1 MLFMS
6 TSGALGRFIPIS
18 PAPAIWW
25 RCAVAV
31 LLLGVYCAYRKLD
44 FGLPPGRPRWIIL
57 SAGLLL
63 ALHWVTYF
71 YALKYSSVAVGML
84 VLFTYPAMTTLLEPL
99 LLGKRVEPL
108 HIGLGL
114 LVIVGVYLLA
124 PGELTFADDTFVG
137 ILFGLG
143 SALIYAL
150 RNILV
155 KTQVDVVNGSVLMFY
170 QVLITALAL
179 MPVFVWL
186 PWAPPAEAL
195 PYLLVLGVLTTAV
208 GHTMFLHSFRHFSVS
223 TASLLSCVQPIYGIA
238 IAALFF
244 HEYPGWW
251 SVVGG
256 ALILAAVAVESRR
269 ARS

>member
-6 TSGALGRFIPIS
+6 TSGVLGRFVPIG

-25 RCAVAV
+25 RCALAVV
-31 LLLGVYCAYRKLD
+31 LLGGYCAYRELD
-44 FGLPPGRPRWIIL
+44 FRLPAGRPRYVIL
-57 SAGLLL
+57 AAGLLL

-71 YALKYSSVAVGML
+71 YALKYSSVAIGML

-108 HIGLGL
+108 HIGLGV
-114 LVIVGVYLLA
+114 LVIIGVYLLA
-124 PGELTFADDTFVG
+124 PGKLTLADDTFVG

-155 KTQVDVVNGSVLMFY
+155 KTQVGKVDGSVLMWY
-170 QVLITALAL
+170 QVLITVLVL
-179 MPVFVWL
+179 TPVFIWL
-186 PWAPPAEAL
+186 PWVPPTEAL
-195 PYLLVLGVLTTAV
+195 PYLLALGIITTAI

-223 TASLLSCVQPIYGIA
+223 TASLLSCVQPVYGILL
-238 IAALFF
+238 AALLF

-251 SVVGG
+251 SVAGG
-256 ALILAAVAVESRR
+256 GLILTAVVVESRR
-269 ARS
+269 A

>member
-6 TSGALGRFIPIS
+6 TSGALGRFVPIA

-25 RCAVAV
+25 RCALAVV
-31 LLLGVYCAYRKLD
+31 LLGGYCAYR
-44 FGLPPGRPRWIIL
+44 GLEFRLPAGRPRWIVL
-57 SAGLLL
+57 AAGLLL

-99 LLGKRVEPL
+99 LLGRRVEPL
-108 HIGLGL
+108 HVGLGV
-114 LVIVGVYLLA
+114 LVIIGVYLLA
-124 PGELTFADDTFVG
+124 PGELTLADDTFVG

-155 KTQVDVVNGSVLMFY
+155 KTQVDTVDGSVLMWY
-170 QVLITALAL
+170 QVLITVLALA
-179 MPVFVWL
+179 PVFVWL
-186 PWAPPAEAL
+186 PWAPPVGAL
-195 PYLLVLGVLTTAV
+195 PYLLALGVVTTAI
-208 GHTMFLHSFRHFSVS
+208 GHTMFLHSFRYFSVS
-223 TASLLSCVQPIYGIA
+223 TASLLSCVQPVYGIL
-238 IAALFF
+238 IAATFF
-244 HEYPGWW
+244 HEWPGWW
-251 SVVGG
+251 SVAGG

-269 ARS
+269 AA